1 MQQVKVSLDDSQI
14 EFLRDFRTFGYQDK
28 SSMVR
33 EAIDHLRQSQVQ
45 RQLEAS
51 AELYAEVYAAD
62 DDLRTLTEQALE
74 GWPE

>member
-14 EFLRDFRTFGYQDK
+14 EFLRDFQTLGYPDK

-33 EAIDHLRQSQVQ
+33 EAIDRLRKVQ
-45 RQLEAS
+45 IQREFETS
-51 AELYAEVYAAD
+51 AELYAEVYVAD
-62 DDLRTLTEQALE
+62 DDLQSLTEQALE

>member
-14 EFLRDFRTFGYQDK
+14 EFLRDFRTFGYPDK